1 LDTVAVDERTR
12 HELHTRAA
20 EVLGAEH
27 AETLM
32 SMLPPVGWADVA
44 TRRDLDALQT
54 TLQQEIALLRS
65 DVKHDMTELKT
76 ELKGDIHALR
86 NEFSGLEGK
95 FGTLQGQFGQL
106 EGQFG
111 ELRGEFGELR
121 GEMGN
126 LRADVSD
133 KLTSIQRNLFLGAG
147 GMMLTLIG
155 LTWAAVSLT

>member
-54 TLQQEIALLRS
+54 TLQQDMALLRAELRS
-65 DVKHDMTELKT
+65 DLHDQ
-76 ELKGDIHALR
+76 I
-86 NEFSGLEGK
+86 
-95 FGTLQGQFGQL
+95 GTLRSDLHDQIGTLRSDLHDQIGTLRSDLYDQIGTVRRDLHGEIGSVRSDMQAMTRTYILGNVGLVFTVAAIAFG
-106 EGQFG
+106 
-111 ELRGEFGELR
+111 
-121 GEMGN
+121 
-126 LRADVSD
+126 
-133 KLTSIQRNLFLGAG
+133 
-147 GMMLTLIG
+147 
-155 LTWAAVSLT
+155 AARLV